1 MGLQIITSG
10 ETSGGY
16 ANGVS
21 SGRLDNWTDVG
32 MSGSHT
38 ATFYWYDR
46 GREGDNGE
54 SRVDLTVR
62 NDWTATNNDDRS
74 MTVTVTSTIVSM
86 TRTVT
91 TNFTNCHDSDT
102 FYYRRLR
109 FWLNGQWLVGL
120 YRDCSEG
127 ICSTHN
133 VLTDYQLGRTTITV
147 PPESE
152 SSGQQGFFIRND
164 TCGWSQWYDA
174 ADINYDVQ
182 AHGWY
187 ADAISGSIR
196 FRNTNPKIPPPP
208 VVSLTCGAV
217 ANTTNGKVTA
227 SYTGEEVSSFTVELA
242 DDPDFT
248 NVIHTGSGEWALNS
262 NTTYYVRAT
271 AVNTGGTTTE
281 TCQFTTLAASAIV
294 SHKFY
299 TEHNTIL
306 IITVDNG
313 GDACDVSSQIFVREK
328 GAEEWSSAGT
338 TDKINSSNF
347 SVVDLVDYAKTY
359 EAKIVT
365 TNCAGAYTSAIYEF
379 TTPEQESL
387 SGVIDSVNSK
397 LEATEQ
403 SVIVDYCYT
412 ITNEIESEA
421 KFTLLH
427 RLEYRV
433 RGEESWET
441 TDVITVPDFSDETL
455 TYCGQIE
462 GLACGTVYEFRSWQA
477 AEELGI
483 ESNSPIQEYRTAE
496 CGDTFNCICDNLFYM
511 TELICQELNLIKNGE
526 KTIYANCP
534 TKKLCD
540 PYSMNPTLESI
551 LSRLLRFAQ
560 AVNCILCDRGR
571 INLSSGHDG
580 DVYVGTTNGQYG
592 IWQQTASE
600 IVEGA
605 QEIASSGAVKQAIS
619 KYINS
624 TWHSVG
630 AYDYFAED
638 LDGLAVEAPTPT
650 SNQTAVVGLAVYKY
664 VNGEWSKD
672 DELSAVI
679 VAGDPFG
686 VASITGGE
694 THAHSEWY
702 LFNGKWNQLDFNSE
716 ETLSDLESIE
726 EDIDKGIVQN
736 YGKGPTGDLFEKV
749 NIMVVD
755 SEDSDEEIIA
765 RADSATPVVVFV
777 TRGQFV
783 DSPAI
788 VDSSALDEGKELI

>member
-21 SGRLDNWTDVG
+21 SGRLDNWTDAE

-38 ATFYWYDR
+38 ATFYWYDN
-46 GREGDNGE
+46 GRNDDNGE

-62 NDWTATNNDDRS
+62 NDWTAVDNDDRS
-74 MTVTVTSTIVSM
+74 VTVTVTSTIVSM

-91 TNFTNCHDSDT
+91 TNFTSCNDSDT

-133 VLTDYQLGRTTITV
+133 LLNNYQLGSTTLTIS
-147 PPESE
+147 PESE

-182 AHGWY
+182 AHGWF

-227 SYTGEEVSSFTVELA
+227 SYTGEEVSSFTVELS

-248 NVIHTGSGEWALNS
+248 NIIHTGSGEWTLNA
-262 NTTYYVRAT
+262 NTTYYARAT
-271 AVNTGGTTTE
+271 AINTGGTTTE

-306 IITVDNG
+306 IVTVDNG
-313 GDACDVSSQIFVREK
+313 GDACDVSSEIFVREK
-328 GAEEWSSAGT
+328 GAGTWSSAGT
-338 TDKINSSNF
+338 TDKINSFNF
-347 SVVDLVDYAKTY
+347 SVVDLIGYNKTY
-359 EAKIVT
+359 EAKIET
-365 TNCAGAYTSAIYEF
+365 TNCEGTYTSKLYEF

-387 SGVIDSVNSK
+387 SGEIDSVDSA
-397 LEATEQ
+397 LEDTEQ

-412 ITNEIESEA
+412 ITNEIESSSS
-421 KFTLLH
+421 FTLSH

-433 RGEESWET
+433 KGEDTWET
-441 TDVITVPDFSDETL
+441 TDVITVPDFSAETL

-462 GLACGTVYEFRSWQA
+462 GLACGTTYEFRSWQG

-483 ESNSPIQEYRTAE
+483 ESNSPTQEYRTAE

-571 INLSSGHDG
+571 VNLSSGNDG

-600 IVEGA
+600 ITEGA
-605 QEIASSGAVKQAIS
+605 QEIASSGAVKAAID
-619 KYINS
+619 KYIKS

-630 AYDYFAED
+630 AYDYFATD
-638 LDGLAVEAPTPT
+638 LTDLATEAPAPT
-650 SNQTAVVGLAVYKY
+650 VGQTAVVDLKVYEY
-664 VNGEWSKD
+664 TDGAWAENS
-672 DELSAVI
+672 ELSAV
-679 VAGDPFG
+679 VAAGDPFG
-686 VASITGGE
+686 VVSITSGE

-702 LFNGKWNQLDFNSE
+702 LFNGRWSQLDFESTK
-716 ETLSDLESIE
+716 TLDDLNA
-726 EDIDKGIVQN
+726 IDSNIDANVVMSYTDRPQTVL
-736 YGKGPTGDLFEKV
+736 PQV
-749 NIMVVD
+749 NIMTVD
-755 SEDSDEEIIA
+755 SGVSDDEIVA
-765 RADSATPVVVFV
+765 MADPSVPAVVFV
-777 TRGQFV
+777 TTGLFV
-783 DSPAI
+783 DNPAI